1 MIHRLCAD
9 RPRRLAR
16 VTVRIAVSFVLVA
29 SAPGA
34 LGSEPASTGD
44 PAGDEGPPDTPPVL
58 LRDSLLLTPLEAA
71 GTGVAP
77 EVGVRLRVDRKG
89 RAQKVEVRSIT
100 PSTEY
105 DELFRRA
112 VKEAL
117 QDWRYAP
124 ARRDGE
130 PVETTL
136 EWTIQ
141 FQEKAERPTA
151 GRMSF
156 GPSILDDA
164 SRAARIFSLPPEK
177 QKEILERHAS
187 LAEQNLDSPNRR
199 KAESS
204 RFVVI
209 SDAPEAGTAEVVAGN
224 LEAVFRLLDQTI
236 GTDLGLHPTHFK
248 LVAYLFWSR
257 DSFASLAAQAESPEW
272 VHGVYLA
279 PGVFAFHLET
289 GNVDRLLRL
298 MIHEAVHAYVDRH
311 VTRPGFHWPPW
322 LSEGFAAYFARSEI
336 QDGRLVPGAVRKGKY
351 VLDRVRGGATR
362 RRTDTGLTFDLV
374 QRAVRKG
381 EGVAPAELLAME
393 REPFYGKERD
403 LHYAL
408 SWLLV
413 HFLRHGEPGWSE
425 EEFPNLL
432 LYLAEGY
439 SAPAAVEAVYGL
451 APEELEGPFR
461 EHVRDL

>member
-1 MIHRLCAD
+1 MTD
-9 RPRRLAR
+9 RIFTLGLRKLAR
-16 VTVRIAVSFVLVA
+16 AGSVTAVFVLAVGA
-29 SAPGA
+29 SAA
-34 LGSEPASTGD
+34 GSEPAPAAD
-44 PAGDEGPPDTPPVL
+44 PAGDQKTPDSPPVL
-58 LRDSLLLTPLEAA
+58 LRDSLLLTPVEAA

-77 EVGVRLRVDRKG
+77 EVGVRVQVDRKG
-89 RAQKVEVRSIT
+89 RVENVEVRSIT

-105 DELFRRA
+105 DDLFRRT
-112 VKEAL
+112 VVETL
-117 QDWRYAP
+117 RDWRYAP
-124 ARRDGE
+124 ARRGGE
-130 PVETTL
+130 PVEATL

-141 FQEKAERPTA
+141 FREKAGWATA
-151 GRMSF
+151 ESSSF
-156 GPSILDDA
+156 APAILDDA

-187 LAEQNLDSPNRR
+187 LAEQNLAPPNRR
-199 KAESS
+199 KAESP

-209 SDAPEAGTAEVVAGN
+209 SDAPDAETAEVVAGN
-224 LEAVFRLLDQTI
+224 LEAVFGLLDETI
-236 GTDLGLHPTHFK
+236 GADLELQPTQFK

-257 DSFASLAAQAESPEW
+257 ASFASLAAQAQTPEW
-272 VHGVYLA
+272 VNGVYLA

-289 GNVDRLLRL
+289 GDVDRLLSL

-322 LSEGFAAYFARSEI
+322 LSEGFAEYFAHSEI
-336 QDGRLVPGAVRKGKY
+336 QDGRLVPGAVRKGEY
-351 VLDRVRGGATR
+351 VLDRLRGGATR
-362 RRTDTGLTFDLV
+362 RRTDTGLTFDRV

-381 EGVAPAELLAME
+381 EGVAPAELLAMD
-393 REPFYGKERD
+393 RDAFYDEDRS

-425 EEFPNLL
+425 EEFPSLV

-439 SAPAAVEAVYGL
+439 PAAAAVEAVYGIG
-451 APEELEGPFR
+451 PEELGGPFR
-461 EHVRDL
+461 EHVGDL